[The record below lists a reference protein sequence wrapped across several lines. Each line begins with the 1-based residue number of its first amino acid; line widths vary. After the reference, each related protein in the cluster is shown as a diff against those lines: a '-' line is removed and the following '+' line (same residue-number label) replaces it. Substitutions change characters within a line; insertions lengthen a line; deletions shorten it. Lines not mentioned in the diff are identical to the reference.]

1 MIFHINKE
9 LNIDEVF
16 QFAMNQLKRK
26 YHLNVDLRKRGS
38 TFAKCIV
45 CESLKDLIS
54 KVGKNNASAKDHE
67 LKLKKHNKHQESCK
81 HLYHSCKAESIQSK
95 EEFLCIIHDKMD
107 HSKTTLPRLQVKNKM
122 VVGLSQLLITLT
134 KMIVHGHGDEAFA
147 QYSNELWPN
156 DPNFT
161 IGFHLCLLQ
170 TLEKEPICELQRL
183 FDHELQN
190 EFFE

>member
-1 MIFHINKE
+1 VIFHINKE

-45 CESLKDLIS
+45 CKSLKDSIS

-67 LKLKKHNKHQESCK
+67 LKLKKHNKHQESCR

-134 KMIVHGHGDEAFA
+134 KMIVHGHGDEALLNT
-147 QYSNELWPN
+147 QMNCGPMTL
-156 DPNFT
+156 
-161 IGFHLCLLQ
+161 ILQLGF
-170 TLEKEPICELQRL
+170 ICVYYKL
-183 FDHELQN
+183 
-190 EFFE
+190 